1 MNHIDVEIIL
11 ERKIKYY
18 VYIYI
23 MIIII
28 TILSLITFAILF
40 NYKIYYKVRGIV
52 LSEEDYSIKIIVPL
66 EDIKYITKN
75 DTIIID
81 KEEYKYKIKEIDR
94 KYITDN
100 KRTYQII
107 ILELNLPNKYKYNN
121 LTLDLRLIKENKKII
136 KYILRTWKNERI
148 KNRRNERNKWRS

>member
-81 KEEYKYKIKEIDR
+81 KEEYKYKTKEIER
-94 KYITDN
+94 EYITDN
-100 KRTYQII
+100 KRTYQTI
-107 ILELNLPNKYKYNN
+107 ILELNLPNKYRYNN
-121 LTLDLRLIKENKKII
+121 LTLDLKLIKENKKII
-136 KYILRTWKNERI
+136 KYILRKWKNERI